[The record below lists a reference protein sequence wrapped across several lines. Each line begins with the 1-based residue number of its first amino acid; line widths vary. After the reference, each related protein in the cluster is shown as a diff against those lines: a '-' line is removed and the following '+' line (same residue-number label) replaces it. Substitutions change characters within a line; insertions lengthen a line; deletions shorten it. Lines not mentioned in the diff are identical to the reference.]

1 MNNSEQKKMQDEK
14 QEQRAEKKPY
24 KTPRLTG
31 LGTVKEMTLGT
42 PPSLFPDVF
51 GAST

>member
-31 LGTVKEMTLGT
+31 LGTVKEITKGL
-42 PPSLFPDVF
+42 PPQFLPDIA
-51 GAST
+51 GLSN